1 MLFYKINSLKNTVM
15 KSQELK
21 KCKSVVSYFSEK
33 LQDVTSAVFVCEVEN
48 LCFIQNSF
56 EKFWIEKTKLTIIN

>member
-1 MLFYKINSLKNTVM
+1 MT
-15 KSQELK
+15 SQELK

-33 LQDVTSAVFVCEVEN
+33 LQDITSAVFVCEVEN

-56 EKFWIEKTKLTIIN
+56 EKFWIEKTKLTIID